1 MNRKQLKT
9 KAMDIIT
16 ATAIMMATMNGFSAN
31 EQTVVNPVIE
41 GNVVT
46 SVEVMERQA
55 GSDLLTLKCKEF
67 YAYDDDERL
76 VQKEV
81 WTWNSNNMEWQ
92 KSHCWNYTY
101 DADGYT
107 VEFAYWNEKEANYS
121 RQMRKQ
127 DVNEGID
134 GTLVVIQYIRH
145 QKDSDWQVTDSYLM
159 LRTDDVLLATAF

>member
-1 MNRKQLKT
+1 
-9 KAMDIIT
+9 MDIIT

-81 WTWNSNNMEWQ
+81 WTWNSNNMEFRFTEFCLVSS
-92 KSHCWNYTY
+92 KLHSSFRNYFIT
-101 DADGYT
+101 DFMG
-107 VEFAYWNEKEANYS
+107 
-121 RQMRKQ
+121 
-127 DVNEGID
+127 GINAS
-134 GTLVVIQYIRH
+134 LI
-145 QKDSDWQVTDSYLM
+145 
-159 LRTDDVLLATAF
+159 